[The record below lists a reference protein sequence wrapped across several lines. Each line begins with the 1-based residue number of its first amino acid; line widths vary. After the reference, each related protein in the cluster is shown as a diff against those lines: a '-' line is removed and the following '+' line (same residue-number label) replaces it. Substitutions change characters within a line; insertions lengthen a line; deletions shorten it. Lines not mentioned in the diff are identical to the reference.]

1 MNKEKKHLIELLNR
15 INNTKKELKQLNKEY
30 KAAFADV
37 CKSWVE
43 QTRSLFPNLQ
53 PCDIGEYVGVD
64 IVYDGKVY
72 NLFISEDNQ
81 KYYCMFCFDRK
92 DKSNYELSF
101 KEVSAELKYIVSHI
115 FDSRS
120 YLTTQGYFK
129 IFKKE
134 NYDEAFDFFLKA
146 VNTFST

>member
-1 MNKEKKHLIELLNR
+1 MNKDKQHLIELLNK
-15 INNTKKELKQLNKEY
+15 IDNTKKELKQLNKEY
-30 KAAFADV
+30 KAAFADI
-37 CKSWVE
+37 CKSWME
-43 QTRSLFPNLQ
+43 QTKSLFPNLQ

-72 NLFISEDNQ
+72 NLFISEDKQ

-101 KEVSAELKYIVSHI
+101 KEVGTELKYMASRL
-115 FDSRS
+115 FDSHS
-120 YLTTQGYFK
+120 YFTTQGYFK
-129 IFKKE
+129 NFKKE

-146 VNTFST
+146 VKTFAT

>member
-1 MNKEKKHLIELLNR
+1 MDSKRNFVELKLNRMNKEKKHLIELLNR

-64 IVYDGKVY
+64 IVLG
-72 NLFISEDNQ
+72 
-81 KYYCMFCFDRK
+81 
-92 DKSNYELSF
+92 
-101 KEVSAELKYIVSHI
+101 H
-115 FDSRS
+115 
-120 YLTTQGYFK
+120 
-129 IFKKE
+129 
-134 NYDEAFDFFLKA
+134 FLRC
-146 VNTFST
+146 